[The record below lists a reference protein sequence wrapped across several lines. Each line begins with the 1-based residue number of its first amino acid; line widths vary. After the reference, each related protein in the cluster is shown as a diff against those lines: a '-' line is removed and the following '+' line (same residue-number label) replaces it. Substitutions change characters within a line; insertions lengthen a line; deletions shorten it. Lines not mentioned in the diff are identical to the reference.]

1 MSYVGRF
8 APSPTGRLH
17 LGSLIAATASCLEA
31 RSRNGRW
38 LLRIEDLDTPR
49 RVPGS
54 ADDIQQTLR
63 TLGFE
68 WDGPVTFQ
76 SRRTA
81 AYEAALAHLQA
92 TGLVYACGCSRRQLE
107 DSGSQGV
114 YPGTCR
120 NGTRAADATALRFRV
135 DDAAVLDIED
145 RLQGA
150 RRFVLRDCG
159 DPVIRRR
166 DGLFAYQLA
175 VVIDD
180 AAAGVTDVV
189 RGVDLLDSTGWQL
202 ALQAALGFTTPS
214 YMHLPLV
221 VGSDGSKL
229 SKSSEADAIDGEDSG
244 RWLCRALRL
253 LRQSPPPGLEQ
264 EPKER
269 IWSWAVANWN
279 AAALRGAAA
288 ITEVGPAGRSV
299 LS

>member
-38 LLRIEDLDTPR
+38 LLRIEDLDLPR
-49 RVPGS
+49 TVPGS
-54 ADDIQQTLR
+54 ADDIQHTLQA
-63 TLGFE
+63 LGFE

-81 AYEAALAHLQA
+81 AYEATLAQLQGA
-92 TGLVYACGCSRRQLE
+92 GLVYACSCSRRQLE
-107 DSGSQGV
+107 ETGSQGV

-120 NGTRAADATALRFRV
+120 NGTRSTAATALRFRV
-135 DDAAVLDIED
+135 DDTTVLGIED
-145 RLQGA
+145 RLQGV
-150 RRFVLRDCG
+150 RRFALRDCG

-175 VVIDD
+175 VVVDD

-189 RGVDLLDSTGWQL
+189 RGADLLDSTGWQL
-202 ALQAALGFTTPS
+202 ALQAALGFVTPS

-221 VGSDGSKL
+221 TGNDGSKL
-229 SKSSEADAIDGEDSG
+229 SKSSEADAIEGENAG
-244 RWLCRALRL
+244 RWLCHALRL

-279 AAALRGAAA
+279 ATALRGMSA